1 MRRLSVWC
9 VAGGLDYEGEH
20 VESLR
25 LFRSEE
31 SARRYEAELLGPGE
45 DGYRR
50 YDYVEVVERVVEA

>member
-9 VAGGLDYEGEH
+9 VAGGWDYEGEH

-31 SARRYEAELLGPGE
+31 SARRYEAELLGP
-45 DGYRR
+45 DHH
-50 YDYVEVVERVVEA
+50 YDYVERVERVVE